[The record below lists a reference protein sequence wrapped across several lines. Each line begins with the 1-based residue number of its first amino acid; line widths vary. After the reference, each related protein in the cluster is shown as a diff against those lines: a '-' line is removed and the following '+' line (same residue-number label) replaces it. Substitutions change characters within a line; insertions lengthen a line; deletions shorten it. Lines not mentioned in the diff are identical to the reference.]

1 LYHYW
6 AYGLIVASE
15 MKFPEL
21 FPLEDEVKASVV
33 LALGEV
39 PKPEIHPGGFHFE
52 NIEITPS
59 EYRLN
64 VEGIAHYYV
73 ANGNRITIKPFE
85 GASEDLV
92 RLYCLSN
99 AFAALLHQRRTI
111 PLHCAALLKNDR
123 LIMIFGE
130 SGAGKS
136 TTMAGLLQKGFS
148 PFSDDVCVPVKDI
161 SGDWAFYSSYP
172 MMKFWQSTIDI
183 KGLELQPE
191 RKIRN
196 DMDKFGIYFH
206 DRFCRESKKPLAIFI
221 LKKSNQLGDPVLS
234 GMKGMA
240 LFQELDRNAYRGE
253 YLGATDLKREH
264 FNFFS
269 QLANQVPSYELIRP
283 ANTDSHE
290 RITQLICKEL
300 SKLQDV

>member
-1 LYHYW
+1 MYHYW

-21 FPLEDEVKASVV
+21 FPLEDEVEASVV
-33 LALGEV
+33 LAFGEV

-85 GASEDLV
+85 GASEDMV

-111 PLHCAALLKNDR
+111 PLHCAALLDNDR

-148 PFSDDVCVPVKDI
+148 PFSDDVCVPVRAQD
-161 SGDWAFYSSYP
+161 GEWAFFSSYP
-172 MMKFWQSTIDI
+172 MMKFWNST
-183 KGLELQPE
+183 LEMSDLDLKAD
-191 RKIRN
+191 RRIRD
-196 DMDKFGIYFH
+196 DMEKYGIYFH
-206 DRFCRESKKPLAIFI
+206 DQFCRDPKKPMAIFI
-221 LKKSNQLGDPVLS
+221 LHPSDQVMEPVLNKLN
-234 GMKGMA
+234 GVQ
-240 LFQELDRNAYRGE
+240 LFQELDKNAYRGE

-264 FNFFS
+264 FEFFS

-283 ANTDSHE
+283 LNMNSHVGV
-290 RITQLICKEL
+290 IQLISEEL
-300 SKLQDV
+300 SKLQNG